1 MDADVSFRQCDP
13 DSGTSKRS
21 PPELFV
27 VAASSKYN
35 VLALELAREWA
46 SLKSGKASAHLE
58 GINGKVSGESSGQ
71 VKLEFGD
78 LHFDAIN
85 VISFDDT
92 RSSDSAETKISGYLG
107 FDILRN
113 LHIIIDYRDG
123 LIHLDN
129 DQKLAMALRR

>member
-1 MDADVSFRQCDP
+1 MYHFGSAIVIPARVNE
-13 DSGTSKRS
+13 S
-21 PPELFV
+21 PPELFE

-35 VLALELAREWA
+35 VLEPELAREWA
-46 SLKSGKASAHLE
+46 SLRSDKESAHLE
-58 GINGKVSGESSGQ
+58 GINGKVSGESTGQ
-71 VKLEFGD
+71 VKLELGD

-85 VISFDDT
+85 VISFDDS

-113 LHIIIDYRDG
+113 LHIKIDYRDG

-129 DQKLAMALRR
+129 DQKLAMTLRR